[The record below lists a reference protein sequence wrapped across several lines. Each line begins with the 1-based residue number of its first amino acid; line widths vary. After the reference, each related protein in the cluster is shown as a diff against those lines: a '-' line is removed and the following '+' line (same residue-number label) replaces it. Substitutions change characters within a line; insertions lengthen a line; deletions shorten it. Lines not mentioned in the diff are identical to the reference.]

1 MKVKEQAIKELETL
15 KPADLMT
22 VYDLIL
28 LFKGKMP
35 EQRVKEQLPAYR
47 RVRNALKQCK
57 GSLSEDVLTV
67 REDRI

>member
-15 KPADLMT
+15 KPAEVMM

-28 LFKGKMP
+28 LFKGNMP
-35 EQRVKEQLPAYR
+35 EQRVKERLPAYI

-57 GSLSEDVLTV
+57 CSISEDILSA